1 MAAIV
6 GETGAAAARAR
17 RVPGARIFA
26 AVLLVA
32 GAASAAACGEI
43 VAVTT
48 HGGTTTRYAYVAAE
62 RGATA
67 LVLLV
72 GGAGH
77 PNLDDNGCP
86 RALKGNSLV
95 RSLPHFHA
103 SGFAT
108 ALVDAPS
115 DHQQKEGLAGF
126 RVEAEHARDIGRVIA
141 DVRGRSGGPV
151 WLVGTSR
158 GAISAANAASRL
170 TGDAAPDGV
179 VLTSAV
185 MVGDPGARLPWV
197 AHSVFNADLAAIRQP
212 TLLVGHAEDTCVRS
226 PAGAM
231 SRVASLIGASRKQV
245 VTVTGGPG
253 GRGLSGFEACEGRS
267 PHGYIGQEAEVVAG
281 IARFVRGGNY

>member
-1 MAAIV
+1 MLRELGRWVSAL
-6 GETGAAAARAR
+6 
-17 RVPGARIFA
+17 
-26 AVLLVA
+26 VLLAA
-32 GAASAAACGEI
+32 GAAPVLACGELVT
-43 VAVTT
+43 VAT
-48 HGGTTTRYAYVAAE
+48 HDGTSTRYAYVAAQ
-62 RGATA
+62 RGAPA

-72 GGAGH
+72 GGAGN
-77 PNLDDNGCP
+77 PNLDDKGCP

-103 SGFAT
+103 AGFAT

-115 DHQQKEGLAGF
+115 DRQGKEGLGGF
-126 RVEAEHARDIGRVIA
+126 RVEAEHARDIGKVVA
-141 DVRGRSGGPV
+141 DVRARSGGPV

-170 TGDAAPDGV
+170 AGEAAPDGV

-197 AHSVFNADLAAIRQP
+197 AHSVFNAELAAIRQP

-226 PAGAM
+226 PAGVMA
-231 SRVASLIGASRKQV
+231 RVASLVGASRKQV

-253 GRGLSGFEACEGRS
+253 GAGLSGIEACEGRS
-267 PHGYIGQEAEVVAG
+267 PHGYLGQEAEVAAG
-281 IARFVRGGNY
+281 IARFVRGAAY